1 MEQGRW
7 TISPCPQRMVTALQ
21 RELDIGELTASVLV
35 RRGYGD
41 PERARAFLDGE
52 QPPHDP
58 FLLGDMREACER
70 IRAAIAAGTRI
81 CVHGDY
87 DVDGICATALAV
99 LTLREL
105 RADVEWHLPSRFDE
119 GYGLNSTT
127 IARLAQE
134 GCGLVLTVDCGVTA
148 AREVAEARELG
159 VEVIVTDHHRPS
171 EELPGCPLV
180 ATRPSE
186 YPFPEL
192 CGTGVVL
199 KVAQALLGPESE
211 AARRHLDLVA
221 LATIADVV
229 PLVDENRSLALA
241 GLRSLARTQ
250 KPGLRALMEAARV
263 DPAALD
269 AGAVSFRLAP
279 RINAAGRLGHPAAAL
294 ELILTDDPP
303 TATELARKLEALNR
317 ERQIVEDRIVRSAV
331 AQVEAWPEPA
341 RRRRAYVLADE
352 DWHEGVVGIV
362 ASRLVERFHRPVV
375 LIAGGEDGW
384 KGSGRSIASFDLH
397 AALRGC
403 AAHLE
408 RFGGHRAAAGLSI
421 RPERIEAF
429 AEAFAA
435 EGERELTED
444 DLRPLTVIDAVL
456 PRGTNLTLDL
466 CEELGRLAPFGL
478 GNPSVTL
485 LAADCE
491 LAELETVGEG
501 KHLRFRVR
509 RDGRVAGAAIGFGL
523 GSHLDRFRRPG
534 RYDVA
539 FRLEENRWNGTVAPQ
554 LQIRRVFDA
563 DERFGELRDWL
574 AAVWRQGES
583 TWPPE
588 ARAIFEELE
597 LAEASGR
604 RHLLESETFRALLA
618 EPRLARAA

>member
-21 RELDIGELTASVLV
+21 RELDVGELTASVLV

-70 IRAAIAAGTRI
+70 IRAAIDAGTRI

-105 RADVEWHLPSRFDE
+105 GAEVEWHLPSRFDE

-127 IARLAQE
+127 IARLAE
-134 GCGLVLTVDCGVTA
+134 AGCGLVLTVDCGVTA
-148 AREVAEARELG
+148 AREVAEARDLG

-171 EELPGCPLV
+171 DELPGCPLV
-180 ATRPSE
+180 VTRPSE

-199 KVAQALLGPESE
+199 KLAQALLGPGSE

-241 GLRSLARTQ
+241 GLRALARTQ

-269 AGAVSFRLAP
+269 AGTVSFRLAP

-294 ELILTDDPP
+294 ELILTDDPR
-303 TATELARKLEALNR
+303 TATELARELEGLNR

-331 AQVEAWPEPA
+331 AQVDAWPEPA

-352 DWHEGVVGIV
+352 GWHEGVVGIV

-375 LIAGGEDGW
+375 LIAGGDEEW
-384 KGSGRSIASFDLH
+384 KGSGRSIPSFDLH
-397 AALRGC
+397 AALSGC

-466 CEELGRLAPFGL
+466 CAELGRLAPFGL

-554 LQIRRVFDA
+554 LQIRRVFEA

-597 LAEASGR
+597 LGEARGR
-604 RHLLESETFRALLA
+604 RHLLESESFRALLA
-618 EPRLARAA
+618 EPGLARAA